1 MMSLLF
7 STIQSSVFT
16 LLQKSREGVFCEIW
30 LNVPAEQEVV
40 NSLDLPE
47 GHILVLV
54 SEGNLIRLA
63 LQVVEKL

>member
-1 MMSLLF
+1 MLPTELWLSGNL
-7 STIQSSVFT
+7 
-16 LLQKSREGVFCEIW
+16 EEHCEIW